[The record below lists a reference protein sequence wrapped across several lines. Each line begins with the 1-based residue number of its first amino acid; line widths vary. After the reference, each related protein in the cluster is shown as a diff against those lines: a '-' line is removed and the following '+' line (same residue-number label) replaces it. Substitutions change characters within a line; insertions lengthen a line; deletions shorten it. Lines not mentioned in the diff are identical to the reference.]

1 MHDNFYKEIME
12 DEVKR
17 VTFIKHELEDLSEG
31 IDIVH
36 NLISIHPIVSMT
48 AAIDENSKEWEMFIE
63 KYHVF
68 SATGSE
74 IMDDLL
80 HRHKEDKDE
89 MARLAKKQLEILN

>member
-1 MHDNFYKEIME
+1 
-12 DEVKR
+12 
-17 VTFIKHELEDLSEG
+17 
-31 IDIVH
+31 
-36 NLISIHPIVSMT
+36 MT